1 MRNTERVG
9 HSDGRPSP
17 TGGERR
23 DVLLAIASGAAALLT
38 SRAPVAAAN
47 PAKEPPQPGDELVFA
62 EGPSKGRTIGAADLP
77 PESPMVGAWAK
88 DPASGTVR
96 RASRLYR
103 VLLLRL
109 DPASLDAKTKA
120 RAAAGGIVAYSGF
133 CTHAGCPIQHLKQ
146 ANATIYC
153 HCHGSEFDPRANGRV
168 VTGPARR
175 PLAGLPV
182 TLEGDRLLVAGP
194 FAGKLG
200 PPKA

>member
-9 HSDGRPSP
+9 HGDGRSRPA
-17 TGGERR
+17 GEERR
-23 DVLLAIASGAAALLT
+23 HVLLALASGAAALLS
-38 SRAPVAAAN
+38 SRAPAAAAN
-47 PAKEPPQPGDELVFA
+47 PAKEPPRPGDELVFA
-62 EGPSKGRTIGAADLP
+62 EGPGKGRTIGAADLP
-77 PESPMVGAWAK
+77 AQGAMVGAWAK

-96 RASRLYR
+96 RASRLHR

-120 RAAAGGIVAYSGF
+120 RAAEGGIVAYSGF

-146 ANATIYC
+146 ATSTIHC

-182 TLEGDRLLVAGP
+182 TLGVDRLLVAGP